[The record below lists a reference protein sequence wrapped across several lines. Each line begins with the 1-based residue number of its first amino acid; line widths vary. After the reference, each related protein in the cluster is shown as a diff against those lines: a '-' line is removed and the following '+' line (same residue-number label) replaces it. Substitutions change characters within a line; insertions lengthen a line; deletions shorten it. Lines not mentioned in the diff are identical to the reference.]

1 MLPNSNNANSQ
12 MQQLAN
18 NAVIAA
24 KDKYGINLDYSEN
37 NLQQLELLL
46 QQSHES
52 YKQSSRIGN
61 SNSISIE
68 NTVQV
73 WGSYLGEVIR
83 RSLGGDWIVDQKNT
97 LLQIGY
103 RRFDPLGQVQK
114 RIINGSLYNV
124 HSYFQGLQTN
134 IQDNLEEK
142 RRTAIYS
149 MRGIQDLLEVFDDRV
164 AITPKGI
171 LGFLNKRLKGT
182 KEIPFTSI
190 VAIQFKEAGAVFGGF
205 LQFTLSGGIESRG
218 GILAIAAQEN
228 TFIFVNVVNNTLA
241 KEIKE
246 YIDSAVRK
254 SRTQ

>member
-1 MLPNSNNANSQ
+1 MLPNSKNANSQ

-68 NTVQV
+68 NTVRV

-83 RSLGGDWIVDQKNT
+83 RSLGGDWIVDQKDT

-114 RIINGSLYNV
+114 RIVNGSLYNV
-124 HSYFQGLQTN
+124 HNYFQGLQTN

-142 RRTAIYS
+142 RMTAIYT
-149 MRGIQDLLEVFDDRV
+149 MKGLQALLEVFNDRV

-171 LGFLNKRLKGT
+171 LGFLNKRMKGV
-182 KEIPFTSI
+182 KVIPFTSI
-190 VAIQFKEAGAVFGGF
+190 AAVQFKEAGAVFGGY
-205 LQFTLSGGIESRG
+205 LQFTLSDGIERRG
-218 GILAIAAQEN
+218 GPIALAADEN
-228 TFIFVNVVNNTLA
+228 TLMFANAVNNVLA